1 MDPLARL
8 TDNPQTTALGPAI
21 GRVRRHIDARRAPAT
36 RRAYAHDVADF
47 TNWCSTQ
54 GFAALP
60 AAPEAVA
67 LYLDELVQQKKK
79 LATIARRLAAI
90 RFAHRAAEE
99 EDPVGRTLVVATW
112 QGIRRTLGRQQTHK
126 AALMTDALRQLL
138 ATLGTT
144 RLIDLRDRALLL
156 IGFVGAFRRSELV
169 GLDVA
174 DLQSDEA
181 QGIVLRLRRAKTD
194 QEGQGRLVGIPRLAG
209 ESCPVAALE
218 AWLKAAKI
226 NRGPLF
232 RAVDRHGHVSPRRL
246 HPYAV
251 ARIVQRAAAA
261 AGLDAATF
269 AGHSLR
275 AGFLTSAARGGA
287 DEQRMMEQSGHRS
300 IEVARRYI
308 RRGKMWDEHPA
319 YRVGLS

>member
-8 TDNPQTTALGPAI
+8 TDNPQTTTLGPAI
-21 GRVRRHIDARRAPAT
+21 GRVRCHIDARRAPAT
-36 RRAYAHDVADF
+36 RRAYTHDVADF
-47 TNWCSTQ
+47 TAWCTAH

-126 AALMTDALRQLL
+126 AALLTDALRGLL

-174 DLQSDEA
+174 DVQPDEPH
-181 QGIVLRLRRAKTD
+181 GIVLRLRRTKTD

-209 ESCPVAALE
+209 ETCPVAALE

-226 NRGPLF
+226 TRGPLF
-232 RAVDRHGHVSPRRL
+232 RAVDRHGHVAPRRL

-251 ARIVQRAAAA
+251 ARIVQRAAAK

-308 RRGKMWDEHPA
+308 RRGKIWDEHPA
-319 YRVGLS
+319 YRVGL